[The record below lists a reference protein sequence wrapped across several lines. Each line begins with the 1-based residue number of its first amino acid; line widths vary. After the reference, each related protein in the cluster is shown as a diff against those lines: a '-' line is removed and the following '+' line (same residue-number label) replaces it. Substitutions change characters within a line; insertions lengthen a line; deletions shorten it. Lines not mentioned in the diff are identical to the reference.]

1 MTLTRGARITGT
13 VLSAVLALINV
24 GWIVRDLRV
33 LDGPG
38 PLWDFWSGTP
48 ESFPTG
54 IPATTGGTLVL
65 LLVQVVTAF
74 VVPRSPSAAGAL
86 VATGAATLLL
96 RLPGV
101 WTTTSSWMGGYSDEL
116 RLRATICTVVTLAAA
131 IAMIVTASAGRRPA
145 EEVGLLAPGR
155 PTAGAAVVA
164 FLALGASG
172 VVVIA
177 WEIRQFF
184 VFPDEFY
191 PDWYIGG
198 RVGGSTLVDP
208 PGGWSTVTVAVLALF
223 AAVSALARG
232 AHSRPFAMVAA
243 PFLLLSGVLGIARG
257 IRLDLFGAFVDAGI
271 EEQLT
276 IATWVFLPLAGIVA
290 LLVAALPGRP
300 DAEGRPGQGWGP
312 GTPGYG
318 HPPLAPPGRA
328 PGYGY
333 PYPSSAPGSPYEGG
347 AGYGY
352 PSAGQGAGYG
362 YPSAGQNPAQSPA
375 QDPAA
380 GSGGPGYGPPP
391 GGGFGPPPSSLPPPS
406 SPPPGS
412 PPPPSSPPPGW

>member
-13 VLSAVLALINV
+13 ALSAVLALINI

-33 LDGPG
+33 LGGPG

-65 LLVQVVTAF
+65 LLVQLVTAF
-74 VVPRSPSAAGAL
+74 VVLRSPSAAAAL
-86 VATGAATLLL
+86 VATGVATVLL

-101 WTTTSSWMGGYSDEL
+101 WTTNASWMGGYSDDL
-116 RLRATICTVVTLAAA
+116 RLRAMICAVLTLAAA
-131 IAMIVTASAGRRPA
+131 TAMIVTASAGRRPA
-145 EEVGLLAPGR
+145 EEVGLLAPSR
-155 PTAGAAVVA
+155 PTAGAGVVA

-172 VVVIA
+172 AVVIA

-184 VFPDEFY
+184 VYPAELY

-198 RVGGSTLVDP
+198 RVAGSTLVDA
-208 PGGWSTVTVAVLALF
+208 PGGWSTVTVALLALF
-223 AAVSALARG
+223 AAVSAVAR
-232 AHSRPFAMVAA
+232 AVHSRPFAMVAA
-243 PFLLLSGVLGIARG
+243 PFLLLSGALGIARG
-257 IRLDLFGAFVDAGI
+257 IRLDLFGAFSDVGLEA
-271 EEQLT
+271 QLNM
-276 IATWVFLPLAGIVA
+276 ATWVFLPLAGLVA

-300 DAEGRPGQGWGP
+300 EAEGGPGRGWGP

-318 HPPLAPPGRA
+318 YPPPAPPGRA

-333 PYPSSAPGSPYEGG
+333 PYPSSAPGSGYPQASGSPYQGG

-352 PSAGQGAGYG
+352 PSAGQDGGYG
-362 YPSAGQNPAQSPA
+362 SGQHSG
-375 QDPAA
+375 QDPAEGA
-380 GSGGPGYGPPP
+380 GPGYGPPP
-391 GGGFGPPPSSLPPPS
+391 GGGFGPPPSSPPPS
-406 SPPPGS
+406 P
-412 PPPPSSPPPGW
+412 PPPPSSPPRGW